1 MENAARLRENL
12 IRMGASI
19 EDSWSMSEKA
29 LVAAYAD
36 ARRNYAIGAIARDY
50 SFLIQED
57 GVKRRLARID

>member
-1 MENAARLRENL
+1 
-12 IRMGASI
+12 MGASI